1 MCMQEIHSK
10 TTSEPKAKPNVRDFC
25 HLFVNLGNLGGLL
38 AGQKSIEIHRLI
50 FKPQLAPI

>member
-10 TTSEPKAKPNVRDFC
+10 TTSGPESKPNVREFC
-25 HLFVNLGNLGGLL
+25 HLFVNLLNLGGLL
-38 AGQKSIEIHRLI
+38 AGQKSIEIHCLI